1 MRTVTEALTGI
12 EVGPVVQGGLLQ
24 MYPLLSND
32 IVEPA
37 YDLAGAAFAAGT
49 LTVTEVSQAGAV
61 PTLRVTNSGARPVL
75 LLDGEELIGAK
86 QNRVLNV
93 TVMVP
98 ARQAVDV
105 PVSCVEAGR
114 WAYRSAAFQ
123 DANWLMDAEL
133 RARKMR
139 NVSESM
145 DHGSRAGDQRKVWDS
160 LAEKTA
166 RMSSES
172 ATGAQSA
179 MFEKHHASLEP
190 EVDALRPVERQVGA
204 VFAAHGCISGL
215 EQFDAAQTFRT
226 ILPKLVRSHALDAL
240 DRARQRTAVFAAEDP
255 QTFLQAVAG
264 LPSREHPAVGLGR
277 EQRLD
282 GPSLVG
288 AGLIVDGRTVHLS
301 VLAN

>member
-1 MRTVTEALTGI
+1 MSTFTDVLTGI
-12 EVGPVVQGGLLQ
+12 EVGPVVQGRLLQ
-24 MYPLLSND
+24 MYPLVSKV

-37 YDLAGAAFAAGT
+37 YDLARAAFVAGT
-49 LTVTEVSQAGAV
+49 LTVTEVSEAGAV

-75 LLDGEELIGAK
+75 LLDGEELLGAK

-114 WAYRSAAFQ
+114 WGYRSAAFK
-123 DANWLMDAEL
+123 DAAWLMDAEL
-133 RARKMR
+133 RAKKMR
-139 NVSESM
+139 AVSDSM
-145 DHGSRAGDQRKVWDS
+145 GRGSRAGDQREVWDS
-160 LAEKTA
+160 LAEKSA
-166 RMSSES
+166 RTSTHS

-179 MFEKHHASLEP
+179 MFDQHSGPLES
-190 EVDALRPVERQVGA
+190 EIDLLRSVEGQIGA
-204 VFAAHGCISGL
+204 VFVTHGCISGL
-215 EQFDAAQTFRT
+215 EQFDAAHTFRT

-240 DRARQRTAVFAAEDP
+240 DRARPRTAVFAAGDP
-255 QTFLQAVAG
+255 ETFLRAVAG
-264 LPSREHPAVGLGR
+264 LQSREYPAVGLGR
-277 EQRLD
+277 ELRLE

-301 VLAN
+301 VLAS

>member
-1 MRTVTEALTGI
+1 MSAVTEVLTGI
-12 EVGPVVQGGLLQ
+12 EVGPVVQGRLLQ

-32 IVEPA
+32 SVEPA

-75 LLDGEELIGAK
+75 LLDGEELVGAK

-114 WAYRSAAFQ
+114 WAYRSAAFK
-123 DANWLMDAEL
+123 DASWLMDAEL
-133 RARKMR
+133 RAKKMR
-139 NVSESM
+139 DVSDSM
-145 DHGSRAGDQRKVWDS
+145 GRGSRAGDQHRVWNS
-160 LAEKTA
+160 LGEKTA
-166 RMSSES
+166 RMSSPS

-179 MFEKHHASLEP
+179 MFEKHHVSLNA
-190 EVDALRPVERQVGA
+190 EVETLRPVEGQVGA
-204 VFAAHGCISGL
+204 VFATHGCVTGL
-215 EQFDAAQTFRT
+215 EYFDAAQTFRT
-226 ILPKLVRSHALDAL
+226 IQPKLVRSHALDAL
-240 DRARQRTAVFAAEDP
+240 DRARPRTAVFAADDP

-264 LPSREHPAVGLGR
+264 LRSREYPAVGLGR
-277 EQRLD
+277 ELRLED
-282 GPSLVG
+282 PSLVG
-288 AGLIVDGRTVHLS
+288 AGLIVDDRTVHLS
-301 VLAN
+301 VLAS

>member
-1 MRTVTEALTGI
+1 MSTVTDVLTGI
-12 EVGPVVQGGLLQ
+12 EVGPVVHGRLLR

-32 IVEPA
+32 IVDPA

-75 LLDGEELIGAK
+75 LLDGEELVGAK

-98 ARQAVDV
+98 SRQAVDV

-114 WAYRSAAFQ
+114 WGYRSAAFK
-123 DANWLMDAEL
+123 DADWLMDAEL
-133 RARKMR
+133 RAKKMR
-139 NVSESM
+139 DVSDTM
-145 DHGSRAGDQRKVWDS
+145 GRASRAGDQHEVWDS
-160 LAEKTA
+160 LAKKTA
-166 RMSSES
+166 RMSSQS

-190 EVDALRPVERQVGA
+190 EVDALRPVEGQVGA
-204 VFAAHGCISGL
+204 VFATHSCITGL
-215 EQFDAAQTFRT
+215 EQFDAASTFRT
-226 ILPKLVRSHALDAL
+226 IQPKLVRSHALDAL
-240 DRARQRTAVFAAEDP
+240 DCTRPRTAVFAAESP
-255 QTFLQAVAG
+255 ETFLHAVA
-264 LPSREHPAVGLGR
+264 LLRSREYPAVGLGR
-277 EQRLD
+277 ELRLE

-301 VLAN
+301 VLAS

>member
-1 MRTVTEALTGI
+1 MSTVTDVLTSI
-12 EVGPVVQGGLLQ
+12 KVGPVVQGRLLQ
-24 MYPLLSND
+24 MYPLVSND

-49 LTVTEVSQAGAV
+49 LTVIEVSQAGAV

-114 WAYRSAAFQ
+114 WAYRSAEFK
-123 DANWLMDAEL
+123 DAAWLMDAEL
-133 RARKMR
+133 RAKKMR
-139 NVSESM
+139 NVSDSM
-145 DHGSRAGDQRKVWDS
+145 GRGSRAGDQHQVWGS
-160 LAEKTA
+160 LGEKTA
-166 RMSSES
+166 RMSSQS
-172 ATGAQSA
+172 PTGAQSA
-179 MFEKHHASLEP
+179 MFEKHHAALES
-190 EVDALRPVERQVGA
+190 EVAALRPVEGQVGA
-204 VFAAHGCISGL
+204 VFAAHGCITGL

-226 ILPKLVRSHALDAL
+226 IQPKLVRSHALDAL
-240 DRARQRTAVFAAEDP
+240 DRARQRTAVFPTEDP
-255 QTFLQAVAG
+255 KTFLHAVAQ
-264 LPSREHPAVGLGR
+264 LRSSEHPAVGLGR
-277 EQRLD
+277 EQRLE

-288 AGLIVDGRTVHLS
+288 AGIIVDNRTVHLS
-301 VLAN
+301 VLAG

>member
-1 MRTVTEALTGI
+1 MSPVAEVLSGI
-12 EVGPVVQGGLLQ
+12 KVGPVVRGRLLQ

-32 IVEPA
+32 VVEPG

-49 LTVTEVSQAGAV
+49 LIVTEVSQAGSV

-114 WAYRSAAFQ
+114 WQYRSAAFK
-123 DANWLMDAEL
+123 DAAWLMDAEL
-133 RARKMR
+133 RAKKMR
-139 NVSESM
+139 DVSDSM
-145 DHGSRAGDQRKVWDS
+145 GRGSRAGNQHRVWGS

-166 RMSSES
+166 RMSSNSE
-172 ATGAQSA
+172 TGAQSA
-179 MFEKHHASLEP
+179 MYEKHNTSLQS
-190 EVDALRPVERQVGA
+190 EVDALRPVEGQVGA
-204 VFAAHGCISGL
+204 VFAAHGCITGL
-215 EQFDAAQTFRT
+215 EQFDAASSFRT
-226 ILPKLVRSHALDAL
+226 MQPKLVRSHALDAL
-240 DRARQRTAVFAAEDP
+240 DRGRSRPAVFAGEDP
-255 QTFLQAVAG
+255 EAFLNSVAR
-264 LPSREHPAVGLGR
+264 LESREYPAVGLGR
-277 EQRLD
+277 EMRLA

-288 AGLIVDGRTVHLS
+288 AGLIVDGRTIHLS